1 MSVIHFQ
8 PTAGLSGDMILAALL
23 DLGLNPAEFRSAVQ
37 SLNLGVKVKVNDV
50 QRASL
55 RAKRVEV
62 ILPKEEKIKPRKWP
76 EIEGLIK
83 NSPFSTWVK
92 EKSLQIFQAL
102 FVAEARVHGQPVE
115 KIHLHEAGAND
126 ALVDIIGSCWL
137 LEKLSVSRITCSPIN
152 LGSGW
157 VKTSHGLLPVPPP
170 AVSEL
175 LKNIPVYSAG
185 VEAELTTP
193 TGAAIIAQVANSFL
207 SFPEVKVSAVG
218 YGAGGRDFPGFPNV
232 LRVFWGEETA
242 AKSSTPVYEIHANID
257 DATPQVLAYA
267 CEQVLNSGALDVFQT
282 PVVMK
287 KGRLAVQ
294 LTALAPAD
302 KIDKI
307 IEVLFRETSTIG
319 VRYQPVERRVLER
332 KIEKVQVAGDE
343 IPVKIAYF
351 EGKIIQAQPEFEACQ
366 RIAKKKGLPLR
377 LLQRQALES
386 WKKKQAES

>member
-1 MSVIHFQ
+1 MSIIHFQ
-8 PTAGLSGDMILAALL
+8 PTAGLSGDMILASLL
-23 DLGLNPAEFRSAVQ
+23 DLGLNPAEFRNAVQ

-50 QRASL
+50 HRASL

-62 ILPKEEKIKPRKWP
+62 VLPKEEKIKSRKWR
-76 EIEGLIK
+76 EIEVIIK
-83 NSPFSTWVK
+83 SCPFSPWVK
-92 EKSLQIFQAL
+92 EKSLKIFQTL
-102 FVAEARVHGQPVE
+102 FAAEAKVHGQPMDKV
-115 KIHLHEAGAND
+115 HLHEAGAND

-137 LEKLSVSRITCSPIN
+137 LEKMGVSRITCSPIN

-170 AVSEL
+170 AVAEL

-193 TGAAIIAQVANSFL
+193 TGAAIIVQVADSFL
-207 SFPEVKVSAVG
+207 SFPEVKVNMVG

-232 LRVFWGEETA
+232 LRVFWGEETV
-242 AKSSTPVYEIHANID
+242 AKSSVPVYEIRANID
-257 DATPQVLAYA
+257 DAAPQVLAYA
-267 CEQVLNSGALDVFQT
+267 CEQVLNSGALDIFQT

-332 KIEKVQVAGDE
+332 KIEKVQVAGEE
-343 IPVKIAYF
+343 IPIKISYF

-366 RIAKKKGLPLR
+366 RIAKKKHFPLR
-377 LLQRQALES
+377 LLQSQALES
-386 WKKKQAES
+386 WKKRHPES